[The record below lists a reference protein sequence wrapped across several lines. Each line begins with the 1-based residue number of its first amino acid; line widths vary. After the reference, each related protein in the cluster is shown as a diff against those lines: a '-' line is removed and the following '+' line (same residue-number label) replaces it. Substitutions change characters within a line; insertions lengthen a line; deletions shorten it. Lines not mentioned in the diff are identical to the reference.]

1 METVGEVKEA
11 HPEGDGGRSAPHF
24 PSDVPGKLVPVEG
37 KPAGSLPDGETASA
51 DPQDDTSLN
60 ARLLDKLNEQF
71 EKQIQLVESERLD
84 DGFKLSV
91 YAEWVNSL
99 RTLNTELV
107 QSLREMQD
115 TCMERMQLMRAA
127 YLKDFARFGPEVRL
141 RRLQPVPDTLPTAPG
156 EQIVSLELSSN
167 YPIIPASDE
176 MLVRELNAKTS
187 LIDELRTELKDLR
200 KEAAENGAILE
211 QLRNMA
217 LERDKQLDD
226 KRKEIGILQQQIVSL
241 NDQLLKVKM
250 STMASTDN
258 RSLISEITDHHDK
271 ITQLR
276 KKLKEQEDKLRQA
289 NTAIQF
295 RDEVIAQQR
304 QEIKL
309 LNEVSKPDSAQPAAI
324 DAAPSVSY
332 YSVRS
337 SEGDLTQN
345 GMASNSFYP
354 SSSST
359 RLLFDELGTIQ
370 QGSETESACV
380 QVLKREIAELRDEL
394 HKRGHEKDTT
404 GLHEMEKALLRLR
417 GACEELLQSTG
428 KLSGWGDGWR
438 EGCDESGAAGGCSLR
453 FEDDD
458 ELIEA
463 MRDRCEALC
472 RQLGLSHKVHC
483 TIEQDE
489 GIGSASTS
497 RLEHSE
503 PAAGHRIEEQHQQ
516 QQQQQLMH
524 CIERQLKRL
533 LGGKEHCHNSGSES
547 LSSLS
552 LGLDEGCTL
561 QGLIDDL
568 KKEIESK
575 DLVLRGRHDEMEQ
588 LRQELSSQAR
598 LLNQCQARQEQFEDE
613 RTKLL
618 QKIASLEESVD
629 DQNRTIAML
638 NMEKLKLVRQV
649 DDLKETLHQYRDNL
663 QKTSEEKVVIEDEC
677 KNQLVTISNL
687 RVALEETKRNGS
699 SSVSVLQ
706 EVVENLQL
714 EVILLSEQLNDAF
727 KENLSKDNELDHY
740 RDANLQ
746 LRCQLAEL
754 SRELADLK
762 DISDAV
768 DIRQE
773 LHEQK
778 QRLFALLKDDVRQ
791 LQDQMNGVR
800 GEIESRQQDLGHLSY
815 FREKCAEMERLHELE
830 LSQQRSK
837 HSSELKQLR
846 REIESLSN
854 QLAGS
859 ADTGRQHEQM
869 VESLATLQTT
879 ITKLDEHNR
888 LLQKTIQSYQE
899 NRVQLEQQLG
909 GSQQQ
914 LDVVRHELDELK
926 GRSDEQERRIES
938 LRTEKDRL
946 AGELLMQR
954 KMCKCGHSTATG
966 SGSRERAKVPLSHS
980 LQKQLAQKTLEVT
993 RVQEELLQRTEE
1005 WKRRE
1010 TEYVSHRVRATEQAT
1025 GLIEQLSELKGRFG
1039 NVEQAA
1045 QMKDELIDRL
1055 QQSLRDVTRKFTTRQ
1070 AQLTELEAKNVNL
1083 SDALDKARQEALLC
1097 EKRCTEEQSN
1107 ARRCSM
1113 DQKNQLQQY
1122 ERQINRLRAEVDALR
1137 EKCDQISSE
1146 RDVLRDECQSLRE
1159 RLAKYEGK
1167 ESALCEVVKSNQDE
1181 LAMKASRVLE
1191 LEETNRKLGQNY
1203 QQLKELHDSVTK
1215 QYQLAQLELEQL
1227 RDCSKKLAE
1236 FKQQTLS
1243 TKELTRKS
1251 VTEWKEREAQYCQEI
1266 GRLKKRTELLEQ
1278 DRSKLIGKLN
1288 AYHRDNTILARRMQQ
1303 SQQQQQPQPQQQP
1316 PSRQHSPYD
1325 DNRRSYNLTPL
1336 HQTFYPP
1343 DAYKLVRSTSD
1354 PNCNE
1359 SDELLQKVEYTC
1371 SQLQQIRRF
1380 WHQGLKEVFPP
1391 EP

>member
-11 HPEGDGGRSAPHF
+11 HPEGGGDRSAPHF

-241 NDQLLKVKM
+241 NDQLLNVKM
-250 STMASTDN
+250 
-258 RSLISEITDHHDK
+258 
-271 ITQLR
+271 
-276 KKLKEQEDKLRQA
+276 
-289 NTAIQF
+289 
-295 RDEVIAQQR
+295 
-304 QEIKL
+304 
-309 LNEVSKPDSAQPAAI
+309 PDSAQPAAI

-370 QGSETESACV
+370 QGSERESACV

-438 EGCDESGAAGGCSLR
+438 EGCDESGAGGCSLR

-472 RQLGLSHKVHC
+472 RQLGLSHKAHC

-503 PAAGHRIEEQHQQ
+503 PAPGHRIEEQHQQQQ

-588 LRQELSSQAR
+588 LRQELSSQGR
-598 LLNQCQARQEQFEDE
+598 LLNQCQARQEQFEGE

-663 QKTSEEKVVIEDEC
+663 QKTSEEKVAIEDEC

-946 AGELLMQR
+946 AGELQMQR

-1191 LEETNRKLGQNY
+1191 LEETNRKLSQNY

>member
-1 METVGEVKEA
+1 METGGEVKEA
-11 HPEGDGGRSAPHF
+11 HPEGGGDRSAQHF

-309 LNEVSKPDSAQPAAI
+309 LNEKPDSAQPAAI

-394 HKRGHEKDTT
+394 HKRGHEKDTM
-404 GLHEMEKALLRLR
+404 GIHEMEKALLRLR

-438 EGCDESGAAGGCSLR
+438 EGCDESGAGGCSLR

-472 RQLGLSHKVHC
+472 RQLGLSHKAHC

-503 PAAGHRIEEQHQQ
+503 PAPGHRIEEQHQQQ

-588 LRQELSSQAR
+588 LRQELSSQGR
-598 LLNQCQARQEQFEDE
+598 LLNQCQARQEQFEGE

-663 QKTSEEKVVIEDEC
+663 QKTSEEKVAIEDEC

-773 LHEQK
+773 LNEQK

-946 AGELLMQR
+946 AGELMMQR

-1107 ARRCSM
+1107 ARRCSI

-1181 LAMKASRVLE
+1181 LAIKASRVLE
-1191 LEETNRKLGQNY
+1191 LEETNRKLSQNY

>member
-11 HPEGDGGRSAPHF
+11 HPEGGGDRSAPHF

-241 NDQLLKVKM
+241 NDQLLNVKM

-276 KKLKEQEDKLRQA
+276 KKLKKQEDKLRQA

-309 LNEVSKPDSAQPAAI
+309 LNEPDSAQPAAI

-370 QGSETESACV
+370 QGSERESACV

-438 EGCDESGAAGGCSLR
+438 EGCDESGAGGCSLR

-472 RQLGLSHKVHC
+472 RQLGLSHKAHC

-503 PAAGHRIEEQHQQ
+503 PAPGHRIEEQHQQQQ

-588 LRQELSSQAR
+588 LRQELSSQGR
-598 LLNQCQARQEQFEDE
+598 LLNQCQARQEQFEGE

-663 QKTSEEKVVIEDEC
+663 QKTSEEKVAIEDEC

-946 AGELLMQR
+946 AGELQMQR

-1191 LEETNRKLGQNY
+1191 LEETNRKLSQNY

>member
-1 METVGEVKEA
+1 METGGEVKEA
-11 HPEGDGGRSAPHF
+11 HPEGGGDRSAQHF

-309 LNEVSKPDSAQPAAI
+309 LNEKPDSAQPAAI

-394 HKRGHEKDTT
+394 HKRGHEKDTM
-404 GLHEMEKALLRLR
+404 GIHEMEKALLRLR

-438 EGCDESGAAGGCSLR
+438 EGCDESGAGGCSLR

-472 RQLGLSHKVHC
+472 RQLGLSHKAHC

-503 PAAGHRIEEQHQQ
+503 PAPGHRIEEQHQQQ

-588 LRQELSSQAR
+588 LRQELSSQGR
-598 LLNQCQARQEQFEDE
+598 LLNQCQARQEQFEGE

-663 QKTSEEKVVIEDEC
+663 QKTSEEKVAIEDE
-677 KNQLVTISNL
+677 
-687 RVALEETKRNGS
+687 
-699 SSVSVLQ
+699 
-706 EVVENLQL
+706 
-714 EVILLSEQLNDAF
+714 LN
-727 KENLSKDNELDHY
+727 
-740 RDANLQ
+740 
-746 LRCQLAEL
+746 
-754 SRELADLK
+754 
-762 DISDAV
+762 
-768 DIRQE
+768 
-773 LHEQK
+773 EQK

-946 AGELLMQR
+946 AGELMMQR

-1107 ARRCSM
+1107 ARRCSI

-1181 LAMKASRVLE
+1181 LAIKASRVLE
-1191 LEETNRKLGQNY
+1191 LEETNRKLSQNY

>member
-663 QKTSEEKVVIEDEC
+663 QKTSEEKVVIEDE
-677 KNQLVTISNL
+677 
-687 RVALEETKRNGS
+687 
-699 SSVSVLQ
+699 
-706 EVVENLQL
+706 
-714 EVILLSEQLNDAF
+714 
-727 KENLSKDNELDHY
+727 
-740 RDANLQ
+740 
-746 LRCQLAEL
+746 
-754 SRELADLK
+754 
-762 DISDAV
+762 
-768 DIRQE
+768 

>member
-1 METVGEVKEA
+1 METGGEVKEA
-11 HPEGDGGRSAPHF
+11 HPEGGGDRSAQHF

-84 DGFKLSV
+84 DGFK
-91 YAEWVNSL
+91 
-99 RTLNTELV
+99 
-107 QSLREMQD
+107 
-115 TCMERMQLMRAA
+115 
-127 YLKDFARFGPEVRL
+127 
-141 RRLQPVPDTLPTAPG
+141 
-156 EQIVSLELSSN
+156 
-167 YPIIPASDE
+167 
-176 MLVRELNAKTS
+176 
-187 LIDELRTELKDLR
+187 
-200 KEAAENGAILE
+200 
-211 QLRNMA
+211 
-217 LERDKQLDD
+217 
-226 KRKEIGILQQQIVSL
+226 
-241 NDQLLKVKM
+241 
-250 STMASTDN
+250 
-258 RSLISEITDHHDK
+258 
-271 ITQLR
+271 
-276 KKLKEQEDKLRQA
+276 
-289 NTAIQF
+289 
-295 RDEVIAQQR
+295 
-304 QEIKL
+304 
-309 LNEVSKPDSAQPAAI
+309 KPDSAQPAAI

-394 HKRGHEKDTT
+394 HKRGHEKDTM
-404 GLHEMEKALLRLR
+404 GIHEMEKALLRLR

-438 EGCDESGAAGGCSLR
+438 EGCDESGAGGCSLR

-472 RQLGLSHKVHC
+472 RQLGLSHKAHC

-503 PAAGHRIEEQHQQ
+503 PAPGHRIEEQHQQQ

-588 LRQELSSQAR
+588 LRQELSSQGR
-598 LLNQCQARQEQFEDE
+598 LLNQCQARQEQFEGE

-663 QKTSEEKVVIEDEC
+663 QKTSEEKVAIEDEC

-773 LHEQK
+773 LNEQK

-946 AGELLMQR
+946 AGELMMQR

-1107 ARRCSM
+1107 ARRCSI

-1181 LAMKASRVLE
+1181 LAIKASRVLE
-1191 LEETNRKLGQNY
+1191 LEETNRKLSQNY

>member
-1 METVGEVKEA
+1 METGGEVKEA
-11 HPEGDGGRSAPHF
+11 HPEGGGDRSAQHF

-250 STMASTDN
+250 
-258 RSLISEITDHHDK
+258 
-271 ITQLR
+271 
-276 KKLKEQEDKLRQA
+276 
-289 NTAIQF
+289 
-295 RDEVIAQQR
+295 
-304 QEIKL
+304 
-309 LNEVSKPDSAQPAAI
+309 PDSAQPAAI

-394 HKRGHEKDTT
+394 HKRGHEKDTM
-404 GLHEMEKALLRLR
+404 GIHEMEKALLRLR

-438 EGCDESGAAGGCSLR
+438 EGCDESGAGGCSLR

-472 RQLGLSHKVHC
+472 RQLGLSHKAHC

-503 PAAGHRIEEQHQQ
+503 PAPGHRIEEQHQQQ

-588 LRQELSSQAR
+588 LRQELSSQGR
-598 LLNQCQARQEQFEDE
+598 LLNQCQARQEQFEGE

-663 QKTSEEKVVIEDEC
+663 QKTSEEKVAIEDEC

-773 LHEQK
+773 LNEQK

-946 AGELLMQR
+946 AGELMMQR

-1107 ARRCSM
+1107 ARRCSI

-1181 LAMKASRVLE
+1181 LAIKASRVLE
-1191 LEETNRKLGQNY
+1191 LEETNRKLSQNY

>member
-1 METVGEVKEA
+1 METGGEVKEA
-11 HPEGDGGRSAPHF
+11 HPEGGGDRSAQHF

-309 LNEVSKPDSAQPAAI
+309 LNEKPDSAQPAAI

-394 HKRGHEKDTT
+394 HKRGHEKDTM
-404 GLHEMEKALLRLR
+404 GIHEMEKALLRLR

-438 EGCDESGAAGGCSLR
+438 EGCDESGAGGCSLR

-472 RQLGLSHKVHC
+472 RQLGLSHKAHC

-503 PAAGHRIEEQHQQ
+503 PAPGHRIEEQHQQQ

-588 LRQELSSQAR
+588 LRQELSSQGR
-598 LLNQCQARQEQFEDE
+598 LLNQCQARQEQFEGE

-663 QKTSEEKVVIEDEC
+663 QKTSEEKVAIEDEC

-699 SSVSVLQ
+699 SSVSFFSGLRYSQPAPPAYRVSYLHA
-706 EVVENLQL
+706 N
-714 EVILLSEQLNDAF
+714 
-727 KENLSKDNELDHY
+727 SKD
-740 RDANLQ
+740 
-746 LRCQLAEL
+746 
-754 SRELADLK
+754 
-762 DISDAV
+762 
-768 DIRQE
+768 
-773 LHEQK
+773 
-778 QRLFALLKDDVRQ
+778 
-791 LQDQMNGVR
+791 
-800 GEIESRQQDLGHLSY
+800 
-815 FREKCAEMERLHELE
+815 
-830 LSQQRSK
+830 
-837 HSSELKQLR
+837 
-846 REIESLSN
+846 
-854 QLAGS
+854 
-859 ADTGRQHEQM
+859 DT
-869 VESLATLQTT
+869 VEHPPHHHPPTVVPSPTLTTSPAT
-879 ITKLDEHNR
+879 
-888 LLQKTIQSYQE
+888 
-899 NRVQLEQQLG
+899 
-909 GSQQQ
+909 
-914 LDVVRHELDELK
+914 
-926 GRSDEQERRIES
+926 
-938 LRTEKDRL
+938 
-946 AGELLMQR
+946 
-954 KMCKCGHSTATG
+954 
-966 SGSRERAKVPLSHS
+966 
-980 LQKQLAQKTLEVT
+980 
-993 RVQEELLQRTEE
+993 
-1005 WKRRE
+1005 
-1010 TEYVSHRVRATEQAT
+1010 
-1025 GLIEQLSELKGRFG
+1025 
-1039 NVEQAA
+1039 
-1045 QMKDELIDRL
+1045 
-1055 QQSLRDVTRKFTTRQ
+1055 
-1070 AQLTELEAKNVNL
+1070 
-1083 SDALDKARQEALLC
+1083 
-1097 EKRCTEEQSN
+1097 
-1107 ARRCSM
+1107 
-1113 DQKNQLQQY
+1113 
-1122 ERQINRLRAEVDALR
+1122 
-1137 EKCDQISSE
+1137 
-1146 RDVLRDECQSLRE
+1146 
-1159 RLAKYEGK
+1159 
-1167 ESALCEVVKSNQDE
+1167 
-1181 LAMKASRVLE
+1181 
-1191 LEETNRKLGQNY
+1191 
-1203 QQLKELHDSVTK
+1203 
-1215 QYQLAQLELEQL
+1215 
-1227 RDCSKKLAE
+1227 
-1236 FKQQTLS
+1236 
-1243 TKELTRKS
+1243 
-1251 VTEWKEREAQYCQEI
+1251 
-1266 GRLKKRTELLEQ
+1266 
-1278 DRSKLIGKLN
+1278 
-1288 AYHRDNTILARRMQQ
+1288 
-1303 SQQQQQPQPQQQP
+1303 P
-1316 PSRQHSPYD
+1316 PSPTVTSNSDSNIAGPAV
-1325 DNRRSYNLTPL
+1325 
-1336 HQTFYPP
+1336 PP
-1343 DAYKLVRSTSD
+1343 SGDYWTAFGRALFSGF
-1354 PNCNE
+1354 E
-1359 SDELLQKVEYTC
+1359 S
-1371 SQLQQIRRF
+1371 
-1380 WHQGLKEVFPP
+1380 
-1391 EP
+1391 

>member
-1 METVGEVKEA
+1 METGGEVKEA
-11 HPEGDGGRSAPHF
+11 HPEGGGDRSAQHF

-84 DGFKLSV
+84 DGF
-91 YAEWVNSL
+91 
-99 RTLNTELV
+99 
-107 QSLREMQD
+107 
-115 TCMERMQLMRAA
+115 
-127 YLKDFARFGPEVRL
+127 
-141 RRLQPVPDTLPTAPG
+141 
-156 EQIVSLELSSN
+156 
-167 YPIIPASDE
+167 
-176 MLVRELNAKTS
+176 
-187 LIDELRTELKDLR
+187 
-200 KEAAENGAILE
+200 
-211 QLRNMA
+211 
-217 LERDKQLDD
+217 
-226 KRKEIGILQQQIVSL
+226 
-241 NDQLLKVKM
+241 
-250 STMASTDN
+250 
-258 RSLISEITDHHDK
+258 
-271 ITQLR
+271 
-276 KKLKEQEDKLRQA
+276 
-289 NTAIQF
+289 
-295 RDEVIAQQR
+295 
-304 QEIKL
+304 
-309 LNEVSKPDSAQPAAI
+309 KPDSAQPAAI

-394 HKRGHEKDTT
+394 HKRGHEKDTM
-404 GLHEMEKALLRLR
+404 GIHEMEKALLRLR

-438 EGCDESGAAGGCSLR
+438 EGCDESGAGGCSLR

-472 RQLGLSHKVHC
+472 RQLGLSHKAHC

-503 PAAGHRIEEQHQQ
+503 PAPGHRIEEQHQQQ

-588 LRQELSSQAR
+588 LRQELSSQGR
-598 LLNQCQARQEQFEDE
+598 LLNQCQARQEQFEGE

-663 QKTSEEKVVIEDEC
+663 QKTSEEKVAIEDEC

-773 LHEQK
+773 LNEQK

-946 AGELLMQR
+946 AGELMMQR

-1107 ARRCSM
+1107 ARRCSI

-1181 LAMKASRVLE
+1181 LAIKASRVLE
-1191 LEETNRKLGQNY
+1191 LEETNRKLSQNY

>member
-11 HPEGDGGRSAPHF
+11 HPEGGGGDRSAQLF
-24 PSDVPGKLVPVEG
+24 PSDVPDKLVPVEG
-37 KPAGSLPDGETASA
+37 KPAGSLPDAETASA

-141 RRLQPVPDTLPTAPG
+141 RRLQPAPDTLPTAPG

-241 NDQLLKVKM
+241 NDQLLKIKM

-309 LNEVSKPDSAQPAAI
+309 LNEKPDSAQPAAI

-337 SEGDLTQN
+337 SEGDLTQH
-345 GMASNSFYP
+345 GMASNSFY

-359 RLLFDELGTIQ
+359 RLLLDELGTIQ

-404 GLHEMEKALLRLR
+404 GIHEMEKALLRLR

-438 EGCDESGAAGGCSLR
+438 EGCDESGAGGCSLR

-472 RQLGLSHKVHC
+472 RQLGLSHKPHC

-503 PAAGHRIEEQHQQ
+503 PAPVHRIEEQQQQQQ

-598 LLNQCQARQEQFEDE
+598 LLNQCQARQEQFEGE
-613 RTKLL
+613 RAKLL
-618 QKIASLEESVD
+618 QKIAILEESVD

-663 QKTSEEKVVIEDEC
+663 QKTSEEKVAIEDEC

-778 QRLFALLKDDVRQ
+778 QRLFTLLKDDVRQ

-815 FREKCAEMERLHELE
+815 FREKYAEMERLHELE

-946 AGELLMQR
+946 AGELMMQR

-1055 QQSLRDVTRKFTTRQ
+1055 QQSLREVTRKFTTRQ

-1083 SDALDKARQEALLC
+1083 SDALDKVRQEALLC

-1181 LAMKASRVLE
+1181 LAMKASRVLD
-1191 LEETNRKLGQNY
+1191 LEETNRKLSQNY
-1203 QQLKELHDSVTK
+1203 QQLKELHDSVTE

-1359 SDELLQKVEYTC
+1359 PDELLQKVEYTC

>member
-11 HPEGDGGRSAPHF
+11 HPEGGGDRSAPHF

-241 NDQLLKVKM
+241 NDQLLNVKM
-250 STMASTDN
+250 
-258 RSLISEITDHHDK
+258 
-271 ITQLR
+271 
-276 KKLKEQEDKLRQA
+276 
-289 NTAIQF
+289 
-295 RDEVIAQQR
+295 
-304 QEIKL
+304 
-309 LNEVSKPDSAQPAAI
+309 KPDSAQPAAI

-370 QGSETESACV
+370 QGSERESACV

-438 EGCDESGAAGGCSLR
+438 EGCDESGAGGCSLR

-472 RQLGLSHKVHC
+472 RQLGLSHKAHC

-503 PAAGHRIEEQHQQ
+503 PAPGHRIEEQHQQQQ

-588 LRQELSSQAR
+588 LRQELSSQGR
-598 LLNQCQARQEQFEDE
+598 LLNQCQARQEQFEGE

-663 QKTSEEKVVIEDEC
+663 QKTSEEKVAIEDEC

-946 AGELLMQR
+946 AGELQMQR

-1191 LEETNRKLGQNY
+1191 LEETNRKLSQNY

>member
-11 HPEGDGGRSAPHF
+11 HPEGGGDRSAPHF

-241 NDQLLKVKM
+241 NDQLLNVKM

-276 KKLKEQEDKLRQA
+276 KKLKKQEDKLRQA

-309 LNEVSKPDSAQPAAI
+309 LNEKPDSAQPAAI

-370 QGSETESACV
+370 QGSERESACV

-438 EGCDESGAAGGCSLR
+438 EGCDESGAGGCSLR

-472 RQLGLSHKVHC
+472 RQLGLSHKAHC

-503 PAAGHRIEEQHQQ
+503 PAPGHRIEEQHQQQQ

-588 LRQELSSQAR
+588 LRQELSSQGR
-598 LLNQCQARQEQFEDE
+598 LLNQCQARQEQFEGE

-663 QKTSEEKVVIEDEC
+663 QKTSEEKVAIED
-677 KNQLVTISNL
+677 
-687 RVALEETKRNGS
+687 
-699 SSVSVLQ
+699 
-706 EVVENLQL
+706 
-714 EVILLSEQLNDAF
+714 
-727 KENLSKDNELDHY
+727 
-740 RDANLQ
+740 
-746 LRCQLAEL
+746 
-754 SRELADLK
+754 
-762 DISDAV
+762 
-768 DIRQE
+768 E

-946 AGELLMQR
+946 AGELQMQR

-1191 LEETNRKLGQNY
+1191 LEETNRKLSQNY

>member
-1 METVGEVKEA
+1 METGGEVKEA
-11 HPEGDGGRSAPHF
+11 HPEGGGDRSAQHF

-250 STMASTDN
+250 
-258 RSLISEITDHHDK
+258 
-271 ITQLR
+271 
-276 KKLKEQEDKLRQA
+276 
-289 NTAIQF
+289 
-295 RDEVIAQQR
+295 
-304 QEIKL
+304 
-309 LNEVSKPDSAQPAAI
+309 KPDSAQPAAI

-394 HKRGHEKDTT
+394 HKRGHEKDTM
-404 GLHEMEKALLRLR
+404 GIHEMEKALLRLR

-438 EGCDESGAAGGCSLR
+438 EGCDESGAGGCSLR

-472 RQLGLSHKVHC
+472 RQLGLSHKAHC

-503 PAAGHRIEEQHQQ
+503 PAPGHRIEEQHQQQ

-588 LRQELSSQAR
+588 LRQELSSQGR
-598 LLNQCQARQEQFEDE
+598 LLNQCQARQEQFEGE

-663 QKTSEEKVVIEDEC
+663 QKTSEEKVAIEDEC

-773 LHEQK
+773 LNEQK

-946 AGELLMQR
+946 AGELMMQR

-1107 ARRCSM
+1107 ARRCSI

-1181 LAMKASRVLE
+1181 LAIKASRVLE
-1191 LEETNRKLGQNY
+1191 LEETNRKLSQNY

>member
-11 HPEGDGGRSAPHF
+11 HPEGGGDRSAPHF

-84 DGFKLSV
+84 DGFK
-91 YAEWVNSL
+91 
-99 RTLNTELV
+99 
-107 QSLREMQD
+107 
-115 TCMERMQLMRAA
+115 
-127 YLKDFARFGPEVRL
+127 
-141 RRLQPVPDTLPTAPG
+141 
-156 EQIVSLELSSN
+156 
-167 YPIIPASDE
+167 
-176 MLVRELNAKTS
+176 
-187 LIDELRTELKDLR
+187 
-200 KEAAENGAILE
+200 
-211 QLRNMA
+211 
-217 LERDKQLDD
+217 
-226 KRKEIGILQQQIVSL
+226 
-241 NDQLLKVKM
+241 
-250 STMASTDN
+250 
-258 RSLISEITDHHDK
+258 
-271 ITQLR
+271 
-276 KKLKEQEDKLRQA
+276 
-289 NTAIQF
+289 
-295 RDEVIAQQR
+295 
-304 QEIKL
+304 
-309 LNEVSKPDSAQPAAI
+309 PDSAQPAAI

-370 QGSETESACV
+370 QGSERESACV

-438 EGCDESGAAGGCSLR
+438 EGCDESGAGGCSLR

-472 RQLGLSHKVHC
+472 RQLGLSHKAHC

-503 PAAGHRIEEQHQQ
+503 PAPGHRIEEQHQQQQ

-588 LRQELSSQAR
+588 LRQELSSQGR
-598 LLNQCQARQEQFEDE
+598 LLNQCQARQEQFEGE

-663 QKTSEEKVVIEDEC
+663 QKTSEEKVAIEDEC

-946 AGELLMQR
+946 AGELQMQR

-1191 LEETNRKLGQNY
+1191 LEETNRKLSQNY

>member
-1 METVGEVKEA
+1 MEIVGDGKKS
-11 HPEGDGGRSAPHF
+11 HPEGDGLLL
-24 PSDVPGKLVPVEG
+24 SDVPAKAVAQEIKPTGSVVDIGKASVE
-37 KPAGSLPDGETASA
+37 
-51 DPQDDTSLN
+51 QYDDTSLN

-71 EKQIQLVESERLD
+71 EKQIQLVETDRLD
-84 DGFKLSV
+84 DGFKLGV

-127 YLKDFARFGPEVRL
+127 YLKDLARFGPDVRL
-141 RRLQPVPDTLPTAPG
+141 KRLANIPDTNSPSSG
-156 EQIVSLELSSN
+156 EQFISLELSSN
-167 YPIIPASDE
+167 YPIVPATDE
-176 MLVRELNAKTS
+176 MLLRELDAKTCI
-187 LIDELRTELKDLR
+187 IDKQRNELGDLR
-200 KEAAENGAILE
+200 KQLTDTGSILE
-211 QLRNMA
+211 QLRNMTQ
-217 LERDKQLDD
+217 ERDKQLEN
-226 KRKEIGILQQQIVSL
+226 KCQEIGILQQQTVSL
-241 NDQLLKVKM
+241 SKQLEKVKM
-250 STMASTDN
+250 STTASIDN

-309 LNEVSKPDSAQPAAI
+309 LNEQTPIGPLHAVDSGDDSHIIEHTAQSFVSD
-324 DAAPSVSY
+324 
-332 YSVRS
+332 
-337 SEGDLTQN
+337 
-345 GMASNSFYP
+345 
-354 SSSST
+354 ST
-359 RLLFDELGTIQ
+359 RIIFDQLGTIQ
-370 QGSETESACV
+370 QDSQTESTYV
-380 QVLKREIAELRDEL
+380 QLLKRELAELREQLQEKL
-394 HKRGHEKDTT
+394 HRKDSTL
-404 GLHEMEKALLRLR
+404 GEAEKALLRLR
-417 GACEELLQSTG
+417 GACEELLQSTS
-428 KLSGWGDGWR
+428 KLSGCGDGWR
-438 EGCDESGAAGGCSLR
+438 QDCDESGTAGCLLR

-458 ELIEA
+458 DLIEA

-472 RQLGLSHKVHC
+472 RLLTTSHKASC

-489 GIGSASTS
+489 GIGSASAS
-497 RLEHSE
+497 RLEHSDPVGQRE
-503 PAAGHRIEEQHQQ
+503 HQQ
-516 QQQQQLMH
+516 QVMV
-524 CIERQLKRL
+524 CIEQQLKRL
-533 LGGKEHCHNSGSES
+533 LGGKEHSNNSASES

-575 DLVLRGRHDEMEQ
+575 DLVLRDRHNEMERLQQELTHRDRQ
-588 LRQELSSQAR
+588 LNQCRVRQELFDGEKTS
-598 LLNQCQARQEQFEDE
+598 
-613 RTKLL
+613 LL
-618 QKIASLEESVD
+618 QKIADLEENVD
-629 DQNRTIAML
+629 DHSRTIAML
-638 NMEKLKLVRQV
+638 NTEKVKLLRQV
-649 DDLKETLHQYRDNL
+649 EDLKETLQQYRDNL
-663 QKTSEEKVVIEDEC
+663 QQTSEEKVAIEDEC
-677 KNQLVTISNL
+677 KNLLVTISNL

-699 SSVSVLQ
+699 SSVSVLH
-706 EVVENLQL
+706 ELVENLQL

-727 KENLSKDNELDHY
+727 KENISKDNELDQY
-740 RDANLQ
+740 RDSNLQ

-754 SRELADLK
+754 SREFGNLK

-773 LHEQK
+773 LNEQK
-778 QRLFALLKDDVRQ
+778 QRLFALLKDDVKL

-800 GEIESRQQDLGHLSY
+800 GEIVSRQQDLGHLSY

-830 LSQQRSK
+830 ISQQRSK
-837 HSSELKQLR
+837 HSNELKQLR

-859 ADTGRQHEQM
+859 ADTTKQHEQM

-879 ITKLDEHNR
+879 ILKLDEHNR
-888 LLQKTIQSYQE
+888 LLQKTIQSYQD
-899 NRVQLEQQLG
+899 NSVQLEQQLG
-909 GSQQQ
+909 GTQHQ
-914 LDVVRHELDELK
+914 LGTVRQELEELRA
-926 GRSDEQERRIES
+926 RSDEQESKIES
-938 LRTEKDRL
+938 LKTDKERIS
-946 AGELLMQR
+946 GELLMQR
-954 KMCKCGHSTATG
+954 RMCKCGFNTNSA

-980 LQKQLAQKTLEVT
+980 LQKQLAQKTLEAT
-993 RVQEELLQRTEE
+993 RIQEELTQRTEE

-1010 TEYVSHRVRATEQAT
+1010 TEYVNHRIRASEQAT
-1025 GLIEQLSELKGRFG
+1025 ELIEQLSELKGRFG
-1039 NVEQAA
+1039 NVEQVAH
-1045 QMKDELIDRL
+1045 MKDELIDRL
-1055 QQSLRDVTRKFTTRQ
+1055 QQSLRDINRKLTIRQ
-1070 AQLTELEAKNVNL
+1070 DQFTELEAKNVNL
-1083 SDALDKARQEALLC
+1083 SDALERARQEALLC
-1097 EKRCTEEQSN
+1097 EKRCAEELSN

-1122 ERQINRLRAEVDALR
+1122 ERQINRLRVEVDALR

-1146 RDVLRDECQSLRE
+1146 RDVLRDECQDLRE

-1181 LAMKASRVLE
+1181 LAIKASRVLE
-1191 LEETNRKLGQNY
+1191 LEETNRKLSQNY
-1203 QQLKELHDSVTK
+1203 EQLKDFHEDLSK
-1215 QYQLAQLELEQL
+1215 QYRLTQHELEQL
-1227 RDCSKKLAE
+1227 RECSKKLLD

-1288 AYHRDNTILARRMQQ
+1288 AYHRDNTILARCMQQ
-1303 SQQQQQPQPQQQP
+1303 SQPPQQQQP

-1343 DAYKLVRSTSD
+1343 DAFKLVRSTSD

-1359 SDELLQKVEYTC
+1359 SDELLQKVELTC

-1380 WHQGLKEVFPP
+1380 WHQGLKEVFPTDP
-1391 EP
+1391 